1 MAAREQDRG
10 VNGDGWVRCAQGH
23 RHWGRF
29 GAAGLLVVAG
39 GRLLLAHRAFWSH
52 HGGTWGIPGG
62 ARDGAES
69 ARDAALREAV
79 EETGLDAAA
88 LVVGAETVDDHGG
101 WSYTTVHA
109 TLAGDPPA
117 LHPTDAESS
126 ELAWVPLAGV
136 DDLDLH
142 PGFAGFWHGA
152 DAPAH

>member
-79 EETGLDAAA
+79 EETGLDAA
-88 LVVGAETVDDHGG
+88 GAKDRLADMEARRSDAINRRD
-101 WSYTTVHA
+101 SYSGVNI
-109 TLAGDPPA
+109 D
-117 LHPTDAESS
+117 E
-126 ELAWVPLAGV
+126 ELASLVTLQNSYSAAARVMSTATQMYDTLIGLV
-136 DDLDLH
+136 
-142 PGFAGFWHGA
+142 GR
-152 DAPAH
+152 